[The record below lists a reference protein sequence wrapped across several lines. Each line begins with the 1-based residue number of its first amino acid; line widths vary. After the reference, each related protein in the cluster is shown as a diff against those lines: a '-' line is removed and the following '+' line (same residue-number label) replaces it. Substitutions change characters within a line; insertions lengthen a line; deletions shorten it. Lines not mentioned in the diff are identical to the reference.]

1 MSTAATSPQ
10 PGSAPPPPGAT
21 MRAVRFHDVSAGLRV
36 EEVPVRPPGPRDVLV
51 QVAACGL
58 CGSDVH
64 FLDGMPVPGPVP
76 VTFGHEPAGTI
87 VALGEGVDG
96 WRVGDPV
103 AITISDGCGGCRT
116 CRSGTPE
123 ACPQQR
129 APGLHLD
136 GAFAEYITVPTST
149 LVRVPEGVSMA
160 AAAVAT
166 DCVASPYHALACRG
180 RLRAGE
186 QVVVIGI
193 GGLGSMAV
201 TLARHLGAERIV
213 AVDRSQAAL
222 DRAIAA
228 GADAAVLVPD
238 GAEATAASGELF
250 GVTGGGAELV
260 VECVGRPD
268 TTALGGLA
276 LAAGGRLV
284 ILGVGMAPPPI
295 PYPQAIFAVAEYSV
309 IGSFASHKEDLAEVL
324 RLQATGAIDIES
336 AISHRVSLEEVPEG
350 YERLRHHRGDPQ
362 RIVMEHP

>member
-1 MSTAATSPQ
+1 
-10 PGSAPPPPGAT
+10 
-21 MRAVRFHDVSAGLRV
+21 MRAVRFHGAAEGLVV
-36 EEVPVRPPGPRDVLV
+36 EEAPVRPPGPHEVLV
-51 QVAACGL
+51 RVAACGL

-64 FLDGMPVPGPVP
+64 FLEGMPVPGPVP
-76 VTFGHEPAGTI
+76 VTFGHEPAGTV
-87 VALGEGVDG
+87 VAVGED
-96 WRVGDPV
+96 VGGEWAPGDAV
-103 AITISDGCGGCRT
+103 AITITDGCGGCRT
-116 CRSGTPE
+116 CRAGAPE

-136 GAFAEYITVPTST
+136 GAFADYVTVPSST
-149 LVRVPEGVSMA
+149 LVRVPDGVSMA

-201 TLARHLGAERIV
+201 MLARHMGAERIV
-213 AVDRSQAAL
+213 AVDRSPAAL
-222 DRAIAA
+222 ERAVAA
-228 GADAAVLVPD
+228 GADATVLVPE

-250 GVTGGGAELV
+250 GVTAGGAELV

-284 ILGVGMAPPPI
+284 LLGVGMAPPPI
-295 PYPQAIFAVAEYSV
+295 PYPQALFALSEYSV
-309 IGSFASHKEDLAEVL
+309 IGSFASHKEDLEEVL
-324 RLQATGAIDIES
+324 RLQASGAIDIES
-336 AISHRVSLEEVPEG
+336 AISHRLALEEVPDG

-362 RIVMEHP
+362 RIVMVNG